1 MTKQVHLA
9 AHFPGVNNTTVWSDP
24 KSGSH
29 IEFSS
34 FEHLAQTAERA
45 KFDFLFLAEGLRLRE
60 QNGQIYDLD
69 VVGRPDTF
77 TVLAALAAVT
87 DRLGLAGTINSTF
100 NEPYEVARQFAS
112 LDHLSGGRAAWNVV
126 TSWDAFTGEN
136 FRRGGF
142 LPQEARY
149 ERARTF
155 METTWELFDS
165 WHGDEIIADKESGL
179 FLAGADAGR
188 FAHRDAH
195 FDIAGRFN
203 VPRSP
208 QGRPVIFQAGDSD
221 EGREFAASSADA
233 IFSRHGTLAEGVP
246 FYADVKGRLAKYG
259 RAPDQLLILP
269 AATFVL
275 GDTDADAVELA
286 RVVRRQQVSGQTA
299 IAFLEQ
305 LWNRDLS
312 GYDPDGPLPDVDP
325 DLGEHTD
332 RPRPRE
338 RPDAPGPDSDRR
350 PVAGQGGG
358 GEAVHPRPD
367 HRGHRPPDVHR
378 LPGHGRRRHQRPG
391 AGGRQRRVHP
401 GAAHH
406 PGRARRVRRHG
417 RAAAAGARCLPDR
430 VRGQHAPRAPGPGS
444 PRQHRHRPGGVV
456 KFLAIT
462 LIVHA
467 PDLITGVQKST
478 TDRFREVIGNA
489 LLAEELGFDGFGVG
503 ERHERPFI
511 SSSPPVVLSHI
522 AALTSRIRLFTA
534 VTTLSLLDPVRAYE
548 DYATLDHLSGGR
560 LELII
565 GKGNGAAQRELFS
578 VTPEDQW
585 DRNAESYELFRQIWR
600 NPTITATPRF
610 RPPLREAEVWPRPLQ
625 QPIRVWHG
633 SATSRESVD
642 LAARYG
648 DPLFSANVTNPIE
661 PYAALVRYYRERWA
675 HYGHEP
681 ASAVVGAGTAGYYA
695 TRNSQDALRAYRPI
709 FDAQRAF
716 QSKLGL
722 PPVFTDLDDFV
733 ARSSALIGSPQQVI
747 DKVRRYHQQFGH
759 SVLHLHADAGGLTD
773 AQHRESLELFQSD
786 IAPVLR
792 REIPDPPWTS
802 PAPDSLLTGSPA

>member
-34 FEHLAQTAERA
+34 FERLAQTAERA

-142 LPQEARY
+142 LPQAARY

-165 WHGDEIIADKESGL
+165 WHGGEIIADKESGL
-179 FLAGADAGR
+179 FLAGPDAGR
-188 FAHRDAH
+188 FEHRDAH
-195 FDIAGRFN
+195 FDIGGRFN

-259 RAPDQLLILP
+259 RTPDQLLILP
-269 AATFVL
+269 AATYVL
-275 GDTDADAVELA
+275 GDTDSDAAELA

-325 DLGEHTD
+325 DLGEHTI
-332 RPRPRE
+332 
-338 RPDAPGPDSDRR
+338 A
-350 PVAGQGGG
+350 
-358 GEAVHPRPD
+358 
-367 HRGHRPPDVHR
+367 RGRASVRMYRDPMATAAQWRAKAETEKLSIRDLIIEVT
-378 LPGHGRRRHQRPG
+378 
-391 AGGRQRRVHP
+391 GRQT
-401 GAAHH
+401 
-406 PGRARRVRRHG
+406 
-417 RAAAAGARCLPDR
+417 
-430 VRGQHAPRAPGPGS
+430 
-444 PRQHRHRPGGVV
+444 
-456 KFLAIT
+456 F
-462 LIVHA
+462 
-467 PDLITGVQKST
+467 
-478 TDRFREVIGNA
+478 
-489 LLAEELGFDGFGVG
+489 
-503 ERHERPFI
+503 
-511 SSSPPVVLSHI
+511 
-522 AALTSRIRLFTA
+522 
-534 VTTLSLLDPVRAYE
+534 
-548 DYATLDHLSGGR
+548 
-560 LELII
+560 
-565 GKGNGAAQRELFS
+565 
-578 VTPEDQW
+578 
-585 DRNAESYELFRQIWR
+585 
-600 NPTITATPRF
+600 
-610 RPPLREAEVWPRPLQ
+610 
-625 QPIRVWHG
+625 
-633 SATSRESVD
+633 
-642 LAARYG
+642 
-648 DPLFSANVTNPIE
+648 
-661 PYAALVRYYRERWA
+661 
-675 HYGHEP
+675 
-681 ASAVVGAGTAGYYA
+681 
-695 TRNSQDALRAYRPI
+695 
-709 FDAQRAF
+709 
-716 QSKLGL
+716 
-722 PPVFTDLDDFV
+722 
-733 ARSSALIGSPQQVI
+733 IGSPATVAAAINDLVQ
-747 DKVRRYHQQFGH
+747 
-759 SVLHLHADAGGLTD
+759 ADASDGFILVPHITPGGLDEFADTVVPLL
-773 AQHRESLELFQSD
+773 QERGVFRTEYEGSTLREHLGL
-786 IAPVLR
+786 APLGG
-792 REIPDPPWTS
+792 
-802 PAPDSLLTGSPA
+802 TGTATGQAAS